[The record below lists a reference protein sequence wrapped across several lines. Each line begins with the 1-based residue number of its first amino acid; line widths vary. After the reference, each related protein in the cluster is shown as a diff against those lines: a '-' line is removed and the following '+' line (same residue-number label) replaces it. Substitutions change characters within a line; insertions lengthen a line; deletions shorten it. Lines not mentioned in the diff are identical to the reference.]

1 MEMNA
6 GRQRPTNTYDIL
18 EKVRTTTAKG
28 ATVAMG
34 ISASRLRADIYRLL
48 DEVLDTQQ
56 PLEIERKGR
65 VLVIA
70 PKEQGSRLDRLPR
83 NEGYIIGDPEDLVS
97 LDWSGEW
104 RP

>member
-1 MEMNA
+1 
-6 GRQRPTNTYDIL
+6 
-18 EKVRTTTAKG
+18 
-28 ATVAMG
+28 MG
-34 ISASRLRADIYRLL
+34 ISASTLRADIYRLL
-48 DEVLDTQQ
+48 DEVLDSRQ
-56 PLEIERKGR
+56 PLEIERKGK

-83 NEGYIIGDPEDLVS
+83 RDDFIAGDPADLVS